1 MFKVL
6 IADKL
11 SKEAEKIFNDNGL
24 KVKTKTGLK
33 EDELIEELND
43 CDALVV
49 RSATK
54 ATKKVI
60 EKSKKLKVIG
70 RVINLENE
78 KNNLLE
84 IELFKNKKKVFIPF
98 VKEIVPLV
106 DIKNNFLIIN
116 PPNGLLE
123 L

>member
-24 KVKTKTGLK
+24 KVKIKTGLK
-33 EDELIEELND
+33 EDELIQELND

-54 ATKKVI
+54 ATK
-60 EKSKKLKVIG
+60 
-70 RVINLENE
+70 
-78 KNNLLE
+78 
-84 IELFKNKKKVFIPF
+84 
-98 VKEIVPLV
+98 
-106 DIKNNFLIIN
+106 
-116 PPNGLLE
+116 
-123 L
+123 